1 MEKKQIQKSGDKSQ
15 LIQAGG
21 DVHVGITYE
30 DARQIALDVFKD
42 NFLKL
47 KGEAIEVAK
56 RRVIELVES
65 FLNKLL
71 KSNPTGLESAKDPD
85 MQYVLF
91 TAQREYARTGDKDLE
106 DLLVDLLVERAG
118 NTERALKQI
127 VLNESISVAPKLLEK
142 QFNVLSL
149 ILMIRY
155 TYDANIKSLEEFSKF
170 LKELI
175 SPFIDGLTKDDSCY
189 QHMEYAS
196 CGSIQTVEN
205 VLLVSENNLES
216 VFIRTFPGIFC
227 EGIEK
232 SHFRSLI
239 EKEKSIED
247 LIIPCLQNP
256 ELFQLNAFFSDSLEK
271 ICSEKNYPKELLK
284 LLKEFQKKFQ
294 MGNDEAKNYI
304 LGICPNISELFDVW
318 KNSPMKNFTLTSVG
332 ITIANANIRRKTGNE
347 FNLSMWIK

>member
-1 MEKKQIQKSGDKSQ
+1 MTKKQIQKSGDNSQ

-30 DARQIALDVFKD
+30 DARQIALDVFKA
-42 NFLKL
+42 NFLEL
-47 KGEAIEVAK
+47 IGEAFEVAE

-91 TAQREYARTGDKDLE
+91 TAQREYARTGEKNLG
-106 DLLVDLLVERAG
+106 DLLVDLLVDRACDPERSL
-118 NTERALKQI
+118 RQI
-127 VLNESISVAPKLLEK
+127 VLNESISVAPKLIEK
-142 QFNVLSL
+142 QFSVLSL

-155 TYDANIKSLEEFSKF
+155 TCDVNIKSLEAFSNF
-170 LKELI
+170 LEELI
-175 SPFIDGLTKDDSCY
+175 SPFIDGLPKDDSCY
-189 QHMEYAS
+189 QHMEYAG

-205 VLLVSENNLES
+205 VLLVRGNNLES
-216 VFIRTFPGIFC
+216 VFVSTFPGIFWK
-227 EGIEK
+227 GMEK
-232 SHFRSLI
+232 SNVTSLI
-239 EKEKSIED
+239 GREQSFED
-247 LIIPCLQNP
+247 LIIPCLHDP
-256 ELFQLNAFFSDSLEK
+256 KLFQLSSFFSDSLEK
-271 ICSEKNYPKELLK
+271 ICSERNYSKELLT
-284 LLKEFQKKFQ
+284 LLKKFQ
-294 MGNDEAKNYI
+294 EQFQMGDNEAKNYI
-304 LGICPNISELFDVW
+304 LSVCPNISELLDVW